1 MLKIA
6 PNTMLKSALPLID
19 IGANLTNS
27 RFDSDFED
35 VLSRAQAAG
44 IRHIVITGTNIDESR
59 KAIQIASKTPLL
71 LSTTAGIHP
80 HDAKQLNS
88 ESISHLRDLAK
99 SDSVKAIGECGLDFN
114 RNFSTQEQQ
123 IRAFEQ
129 QIELAIDLRLPLF
142 LHERDAF
149 KEQWEILSY
158 HRDQLSGAV
167 IHCFTGDKQ
176 QAFKYLDLDFYI
188 GITGWIC
195 DERRGLHLQEFVGD
209 IPLSRLMIES
219 DSPYLTPRKK
229 PKLKLTAS
237 GRNEPST
244 LPYILETIAKHS
256 SLSEDVVARQTT
268 KNAIDFFNLPVSL
281 GFSSSQKN

>member
-1 MLKIA
+1 MLKIT
-6 PNTMLKSALPLID
+6 PPTTLHSTLPLID
-19 IGANLTNS
+19 IGANLTSN
-27 RFDSDFED
+27 RFDSDFEE
-35 VLSRAQAAG
+35 VVSRAQAAG
-44 IRHIVITGTNIDESR
+44 IKHIVITGTNIEESR
-59 KAIQIASKTPLL
+59 KAIQIAAKTPLL

-80 HDAKQLNS
+80 HDAKQLNK
-88 ESISHLRDLAK
+88 ESTSQLRDLAK
-99 SDSVKAIGECGLDFN
+99 NDSVKAIGECGLDFN

-123 IRAFEQ
+123 IKAFEQ
-129 QIELAIDLRLPLF
+129 QIELAIDLGLPLF

-158 HRDQLSGAV
+158 HRDQLSNAV

-209 IPLSRLMIES
+209 IPLARLMIES

-229 PKLKLTAS
+229 PKLKLAAS
-237 GRNEPST
+237 GRNEPCT
-244 LPYILETIAKHS
+244 LPYILETIAQHS
-256 SLSEDVVARQTT
+256 PFSEDVVARQTT
-268 KNAIDFFNLPVSL
+268 KNAIDFFNLPAGLGRSSL
-281 GFSSSQKN
+281 